1 MERKVWMTL
10 MLPRDTLARFV
21 LFPQWVSA
29 ALPAASTIKTTLYA
43 FRLHPVGAVGLV
55 RTGVFYL
62 VSLQFIVSL
71 KKQREEKKNRG
82 NCNFHLVVI
91 LASVYKCSVM
101 WLAIFKGGTVG
112 SLSACLHHHKA
123 QCVVAAPHPPPPPP
137 PTPSLVFFFVF
148 FAAHAD
154 TRQLGLLT
162 LTGVRNRHLRSN
174 RWDARRSPCHPL
186 AFFFFFT
193 HAFNPLPLPP
203 PSPPS
208 PSFETTI

>member
-71 KKQREEKKNRG
+71 KKQREEKKQGKLQFPPRG
-82 NCNFHLVVI
+82 DF
-91 LASVYKCSVM
+91 
-101 WLAIFKGGTVG
+101 
-112 SLSACLHHHKA
+112 SL
-123 QCVVAAPHPPPPPP
+123 
-137 PTPSLVFFFVF
+137 
-148 FAAHAD
+148 
-154 TRQLGLLT
+154 
-162 LTGVRNRHLRSN
+162 GVQM
-174 RWDARRSPCHPL
+174 
-186 AFFFFFT
+186 
-193 HAFNPLPLPP
+193 
-203 PSPPS
+203 
-208 PSFETTI
+208 